1 MSLAECTAKA
11 IGSQD
16 NAACHGA
23 EAARLEREVR
33 VAFRAA
39 LKRISED
46 DALPSHKKSLTRNL
60 LTRSQ
65 RQWNQYRASECLAA
79 YEAVDG
85 TGASLAAAQCHI
97 DHIQRRIEDLS
108 KW

>member
-1 MSLAECTAKA
+1 MRKVGVLVSILWSCSSSAMSLAECTAKA

-39 LKRISED
+39 PARRVTLSSY
-46 DALPSHKKSLTRNL
+46 AAH
-60 LTRSQ
+60 
-65 RQWNQYRASECLAA
+65 RAAKPE
-79 YEAVDG
+79 
-85 TGASLAAAQCHI
+85 
-97 DHIQRRIEDLS
+97 R
-108 KW
+108 